1 MRQKF
6 RQRPD
11 LLRVE
16 RPRQRGGPR
25 LRIFLLRQR
34 DVGPDEHAQR
44 LRLLFNG
51 PLRVLPDEVAEHVLP
66 RPVRFRCIIVERTL
80 GLLQHVRERPR
91 IEPQQRRNAD
101 EQGQKTRRETYN
113 ALHPAAV
120 GKRGGQHG
128 DHAHRHNGGQIA
140 PDRLHHPTTFRKHTT
155 EISSMSAQAPVM
167 ASR

>member
-1 MRQKF
+1 MNKLKEKFGFEFWQKF
-6 RQRPD
+6 GKALMVVIAVMP
-11 LLRVE
+11 
-16 RPRQRGGPR
+16 
-25 LRIFLLRQR
+25 
-34 DVGPDEHAQR
+34 A
-44 LRLLFNG
+44 
-51 PLRVLPDEVAEHVLP
+51 A
-66 RPVRFRCIIVERTL
+66 
-80 GLLQHVRERPR
+80 GLMSGA
-91 IEPQQRRNAD
+91 PQQEVFRELNPAD
-101 EQGQKTRRETYN
+101 FLSREEVTLDTDKISGYLTGKTRRKAHD